1 MGRQVE
7 TTGPEFTPTKGAVI
21 SVRAASVGKRREQG
35 NGTASFSGRVYA
47 PGQTCGP
54 IALAQGES
62 ILSPGG
68 ILSEQGR
75 GSSGS
80 QDTCH
85 NIQGLIPSC
94 EV

>member
-21 SVRAASVGKRREQG
+21 SVRAASVGKKREQG
-35 NGTASFSGRVYA
+35 NGTTSFSGCVHA

-68 ILSEQGR
+68 ILSEQG
-75 GSSGS
+75 GEGQLWEPGHLS
-80 QDTCH
+80 QHTGADS
-85 NIQGLIPSC
+85 LM
-94 EV
+94 